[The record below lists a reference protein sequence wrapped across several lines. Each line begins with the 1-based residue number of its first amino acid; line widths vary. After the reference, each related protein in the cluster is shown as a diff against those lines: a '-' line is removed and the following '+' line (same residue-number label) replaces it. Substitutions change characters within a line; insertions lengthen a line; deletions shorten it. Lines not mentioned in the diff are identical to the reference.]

1 VHPAAGPAGHGPA
14 AAPYPA
20 ASQPPA
26 SQPAAA
32 LPADGPAKPGTA
44 LVLRSEAA
52 ARPTPASPEA
62 ALEEFARDLRE
73 LRSKAGLGY
82 PEMEE
87 LSHYTMKT
95 LASAA
100 GGMKLPTLPVTAAYV
115 RACGASVAEWEDRWH
130 DVAALIEPAGDRPD
144 AQPERAHAAPA
155 EGAPGRPGGARGG
168 GEPPDDPRRGPP
180 SPEAPPRT
188 SPGPASPGPPPRGS
202 EQVYVITSAAPKRPY
217 R

>member
-1 VHPAAGPAGHGPA
+1 
-14 AAPYPA
+14 
-20 ASQPPA
+20 
-26 SQPAAA
+26 
-32 LPADGPAKPGTA
+32 
-44 LVLRSEAA
+44 LRNEAA
-52 ARPTPASPEA
+52 ASRTSARRTPASPEA
-62 ALEEFARDLRE
+62 ALEEFAKDLRE

-115 RACGASVAEWEDRWH
+115 RACGGNVAEWEDRWH
-130 DVAALIEPAGDRPD
+130 DVASLVEPAGDRAD
-144 AQPERAHAAPA
+144 SQPERAPGAPAEAAPA
-155 EGAPGRPGGARGG
+155 GPGRAGGSGGSMDGEPGREPGG
-168 GEPPDDPRRGPP
+168 DPRRGTPA
-180 SPEAPPRT
+180 PEAPPRPA
-188 SPGPASPGPPPRGS
+188 PGPAPGAPSRGP